1 MIIGEVKNGNIEQA
15 LKKYKAKVAKTK
27 QLNKLRDRK
36 EFVKPSI
43 MRRDEIRKA
52 TYIQKLK
59 TNSEKDS

>member
-1 MIIGEVKNGNIEQA
+1 MIIVEVKNGNIEQA

-43 MRRDEIRKA
+43 MRRNEIRKA

>member
-1 MIIGEVKNGNIEQA
+1 MIIVEVKNGNIEQA

>member
-1 MIIGEVKNGNIEQA
+1 MIIVEVKNGNIEQA

-43 MRRDEIRKA
+43 TRRDEIRKA